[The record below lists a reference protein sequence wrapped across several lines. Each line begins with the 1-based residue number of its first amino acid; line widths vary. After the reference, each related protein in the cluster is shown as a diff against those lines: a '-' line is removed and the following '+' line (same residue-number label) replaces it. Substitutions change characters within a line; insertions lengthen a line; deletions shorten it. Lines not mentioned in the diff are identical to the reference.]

1 MKLELKSKMLIILC
15 IFTLTFLVIG
25 VITLLTVRDKVI
37 TIAHEKLHGDIAMAK
52 ALLNEKSPGEWAIQ
66 EGKLYKGS
74 TCMIENNAFVDMV
87 GEMTKDTVTIFQRNT
102 RIATNVK
109 NESGKRAIGTQAAE
123 NVTQAVLK
131 EGKTYLGKAKVVGVW
146 NQTAYEPIKNSQG
159 EIVGMF
165 YVGVPNTYFDKVII
179 DICIKIAIYG
189 IFGFIIVF
197 SLGVYLKNAIVKP
210 ISRVISGL
218 TNGAEETSSVS
229 HEVFQAAQQLS
240 EGANNQAASLE
251 QTAASLEEISS
262 MTKNNTDNALQAKSM
277 MDEARKIVNKVNKH
291 MDDMSRA
298 ISEITK
304 SNQETNKIIK
314 TIEEIAFQT
323 NLLALNAAVEAAR
336 AGEVGAGFAVVAD
349 EVRTLAIRASEA
361 AKHTTELINN
371 TMQAVTNG
379 NELTRST
386 QEAYQENIKILENIG
401 QLVDSVA
408 ISSKEQSDGIME
420 INLAISEIDRVTQQS
435 SSHAVQSTEA
445 SDRMNN
451 QVAQLKKHI
460 FDLASLIGAK

>member
-1 MKLELKSKMLIILC
+1 
-15 IFTLTFLVIG
+15 
-25 VITLLTVRDKVI
+25 
-37 TIAHEKLHGDIAMAK
+37 
-52 ALLNEKSPGEWAIQ
+52 
-66 EGKLYKGS
+66 
-74 TCMIENNAFVDMV
+74 
-87 GEMTKDTVTIFQRNT
+87 
-102 RIATNVK
+102 
-109 NESGKRAIGTQAAE
+109 
-123 NVTQAVLK
+123 
-131 EGKTYLGKAKVVGVW
+131 
-146 NQTAYEPIKNSQG
+146 
-159 EIVGMF
+159 
-165 YVGVPNTYFDKVII
+165 
-179 DICIKIAIYG
+179 
-189 IFGFIIVF
+189 
-197 SLGVYLKNAIVKP
+197 
-210 ISRVISGL
+210 
-218 TNGAEETSSVS
+218 
-229 HEVFQAAQQLS
+229 
-240 EGANNQAASLE
+240 
-251 QTAASLEEISS
+251 
-262 MTKNNTDNALQAKSM
+262 M

-349 EVRTLAIRASEA
+349 EVRTLAIRASDA

-386 QEAYQENIKILENIG
+386 QEAYQENIKILESIG

-408 ISSKEQSDGIME
+408 MSSKEQSDGIME

-435 SSHAVQSTEA
+435 SSNAVQSSEA

-451 QVAQLKKHI
+451 QVALLK
-460 FDLASLIGAK
+460 